1 LTGQVT
7 IIAEAGVNHNGD
19 IEQACRLIDVAAD
32 AGADF
37 VKFQTFDPEALAA
50 PEARKADY
58 QIKTTGNDESQL
70 QMLRKLALSPADHQ
84 RLIDHCS
91 QRDIGFLSTPFD
103 DASAE
108 MLAGLGV
115 AAFKISSGD
124 LTNLPLLKFVSGFG
138 KPMIVSTG
146 MGDLEEVEDA
156 VVAMRSAGANDI
168 TLLHCVTDY
177 PADPADANLRAMATL
192 AAAFEVPVGYS
203 DHTEGIN
210 VSLAAVALGATVIEK
225 HFTLDRSLPGP
236 DQLAS
241 LEPAE
246 LADLVT
252 GIRTV
257 EQALGT
263 GRKIPSEKELQ
274 NRIAARRSLV
284 TTQDIAAGQL
294 LQRGDLA
301 IMRPG
306 SGLAPKELERVIG
319 MRLRRA
325 VPAGT
330 VLVEEMLK

>member
-210 VSLAAVALGATVIEK
+210 VSLAAVALGAAVIEK

>member
-70 QMLRKLALSPADHQ
+70 QMLRKLAVSPADHQ
-84 RLIDHCS
+84 RLIDHCF

-156 VVAMRSAGANDI
+156 VAAMRSAGANDI

-263 GRKIPSEKELQ
+263 GQKIPSEKELQ

-284 TTQDIAAGQL
+284 TTQDIAAGRS
-294 LQRGDLA
+294 LQPEDLA
-301 IMRPG
+301 VMRPG

-319 MRLRRA
+319 MRVRWDI
-325 VPAGT
+325 PGGT
-330 VLVEEMLK
+330 MLSEDMLE

>member
-156 VVAMRSAGANDI
+156 VAAMRSAGANDI

-210 VSLAAVALGATVIEK
+210 VSLAAVALGAAVIEK

>member
-1 LTGQVT
+1 MT

-91 QRDIGFLSTPFD
+91 QRAIGFLSTPFD

-156 VVAMRSAGANDI
+156 VAAMRSARANDI

-263 GRKIPSEKELQ
+263 GRKIPSEKELR

-284 TTQDIAAGQL
+284 TTQDIAAGRL
-294 LQRGDLA
+294 LQPGDLA
-301 IMRPG
+301 VMRPG

-319 MRLRRA
+319 MRVRWDI
-325 VPAGT
+325 PGGT
-330 VLVEEMLK
+330 MLSEDMLE